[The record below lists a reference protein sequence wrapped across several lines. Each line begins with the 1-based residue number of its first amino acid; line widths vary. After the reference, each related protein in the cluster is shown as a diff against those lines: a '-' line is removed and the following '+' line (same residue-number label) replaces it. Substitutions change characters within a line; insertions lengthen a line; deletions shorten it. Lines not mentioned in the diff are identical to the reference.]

1 MKTRSLT
8 EGAMLGA
15 LTVLLTLL
23 GEYLGVPALIVP
35 VPLTLLVYRQGFRW
49 GIITAVVAALV
60 TGMVAGHVFAGLSII
75 IWGFVGVAVG
85 MALREKFSFPKLMGV
100 GI

>member
-23 GEYLGVPALIVP
+23 GEYLSIPALIVP
-35 VPLTLLVYRQGFRW
+35 VPLILLVYRQGFRW
-49 GIITAVVAALV
+49 GIVTSVVSALV
-60 TGMVAGHVFAGLSII
+60 TGLVTGHVFAGLSII
-75 IWGFVGVAVG
+75 IWGFVGVALG
-85 MALREKFSFPKLMGV
+85 HGLAGGV
-100 GI
+100 LLC

>member
-35 VPLTLLVYRQGFRW
+35 VPLTLWSTARVSAGALLLRW
-49 GIITAVVAALV
+49 WLLWLPAWWQDMCLPAC
-60 TGMVAGHVFAGLSII
+60 
-75 IWGFVGVAVG
+75 
-85 MALREKFSFPKLMGV
+85 P
-100 GI
+100 